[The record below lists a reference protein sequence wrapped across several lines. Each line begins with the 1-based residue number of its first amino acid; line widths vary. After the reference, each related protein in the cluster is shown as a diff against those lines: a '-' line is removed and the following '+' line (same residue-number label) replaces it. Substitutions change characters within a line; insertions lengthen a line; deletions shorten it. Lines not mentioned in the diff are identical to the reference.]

1 MSLNRSDT
9 GGTHMRSNKQV
20 VVVLGA
26 TGVVGS
32 GAVRRYLGEGAT
44 VVAVSRSAPK
54 LEALKKRLAA
64 PHLLS
69 AVGDFTSD
77 DEAFKTRDAVA
88 AVLGGQP
95 IDHVLSSIGFVTV
108 DQVASATPVATFRAA
123 LDGGLFNNFLAA
135 RAFLPALKTREGS
148 SFTMVSGGLAHFPP
162 PDPKLWMGTVK
173 NAAVNA
179 LTFGL
184 ASETLKDQVR
194 VNTVCIHF
202 SVALP
207 GEKKNHFG
215 MPAEKDS
222 DALAP
227 IFPAVARGLGRGQ
240 VICLNTWADVERIA
254 Q

>member
-1 MSLNRSDT
+1 MPSS
-9 GGTHMRSNKQV
+9 KQV

-32 GAVRRYLGEGAT
+32 GAVKRYLGEGAT
-44 VVAVSRSAPK
+44 VVAVSRSAQK
-54 LEALKKRLAA
+54 LEALKTRLAA
-64 PHLLS
+64 PQLLT

-77 DEAFKTRDAVA
+77 EQALETRDAVSKA
-88 AVLGGQP
+88 LGGQSV
-95 IDHVLSSIGFVTV
+95 DHVLSSIGFVTV
-108 DQVASATPVATFRAA
+108 DQVATATSLKTFQGA

-135 RAFLPALKTREGS
+135 RAFLPALKTREAS

-184 ASETLKDQVR
+184 ASETLKDKVR

-202 SVALP
+202 SVAMP

-215 MPAEKDS
+215 MPAEKDT

-240 VICLNTWADVERIA
+240 VICLNNWTDVERIA